1 MVNKMDE
8 YFEGKVKEVQSA
20 EDASYFLENNE
31 IFYDIGFKVMQNQEN
46 VNLLEC
52 HRLKYNGKI
61 KLVYFTRDYT
71 SMADYIASSDVDTI
85 LSLIDSLIRALIQ
98 IENLGFLN
106 MACIDNRLSHMYVEP
121 NTNTIK
127 IIYLP
132 VNITGIHKNKNEFD
146 NEIKAQLVQAIE
158 QMRITDNPK
167 MRQAVDALEDGTL
180 KLHDISA
187 RIQHGRGFINNNTAD
202 SRNSEVHETDVQDRK
217 SSFTN
222 MDGICIQSIDGQF
235 RFDIRE
241 NEFLIGK
248 SSERVQGVITGNN
261 AISRVHCKIVRK
273 NGNYYVVDMGSSNG
287 TYVNGKRIE
296 PNIPEPI
303 LDKSQFRIANAE
315 FIVRG

>member
-222 MDGICIQSIDGQF
+222 M
-235 RFDIRE
+235 
-241 NEFLIGK
+241 EFLIGK

-261 AISRVHCKIVRK
+261 AISRAHCKIVRK

-303 LDKSQFRIANAE
+303 LDKSQLRIANAE
-315 FIVRG
+315 SIVRG

>member
-1 MVNKMDE
+1 MVNNMDE

-132 VNITGIHKNKNEFD
+132 VYITGIHKNKFVFVF
-146 NEIKAQLVQAIE
+146 LFFFFF
-158 QMRITDNPK
+158 K

-241 NEFLIGK
+241 N
-248 SSERVQGVITGNN
+248 
-261 AISRVHCKIVRK
+261 
-273 NGNYYVVDMGSSNG
+273 
-287 TYVNGKRIE
+287 
-296 PNIPEPI
+296 
-303 LDKSQFRIANAE
+303 
-315 FIVRG
+315 

>member
-248 SSERVQGVITGNN
+248 SSERVQGVIT
-261 AISRVHCKIVRK
+261 
-273 NGNYYVVDMGSSNG
+273 
-287 TYVNGKRIE
+287 
-296 PNIPEPI
+296 
-303 LDKSQFRIANAE
+303 
-315 FIVRG
+315 

>member
-1 MVNKMDE
+1 
-8 YFEGKVKEVQSA
+8 
-20 EDASYFLENNE
+20 
-31 IFYDIGFKVMQNQEN
+31 
-46 VNLLEC
+46 
-52 HRLKYNGKI
+52 
-61 KLVYFTRDYT
+61 
-71 SMADYIASSDVDTI
+71 
-85 LSLIDSLIRALIQ
+85 
-98 IENLGFLN
+98 
-106 MACIDNRLSHMYVEP
+106 MYVEP

-273 NGNYYVVDMGSSNG
+273 NGNYYVLDMGSSNG

-303 LDKSQFRIANAE
+303 LDKSQLRIANAE